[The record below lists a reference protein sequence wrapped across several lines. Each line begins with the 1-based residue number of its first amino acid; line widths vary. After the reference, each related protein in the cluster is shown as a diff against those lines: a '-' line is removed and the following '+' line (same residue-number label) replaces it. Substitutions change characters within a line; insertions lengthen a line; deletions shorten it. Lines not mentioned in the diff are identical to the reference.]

1 MAYKNVITR
10 IETNKRY
17 VSDLELKAI
26 AEIFQVSYVYLID
39 GGEEWSSSSSMEKFV
54 ISYIYQ
60 KYLHLLV
67 DFTVFYVM
75 LRVTWKHMLKDKQ
88 EREYMQSTGIVRKLD
103 SLGRI
108 TLPMELRK
116 SFDIGDREPLEI
128 FTEDD
133 KVIIKKY
140 NPSDIFTGQ
149 CEDLVEYKGKKVSR
163 DSIRE
168 LARIAGF
175 TLSEE

>member
-1 MAYKNVITR
+1 
-10 IETNKRY
+10 
-17 VSDLELKAI
+17 
-26 AEIFQVSYVYLID
+26 
-39 GGEEWSSSSSMEKFV
+39 
-54 ISYIYQ
+54 
-60 KYLHLLV
+60 
-67 DFTVFYVM
+67 
-75 LRVTWKHMLKDKQ
+75 
-88 EREYMQSTGIVRKLD
+88 MQSTGIVRRLD

-133 KVIIKKY
+133 KIIIKKD

-149 CEDLVEYKGKKVSR
+149 FEDLIEYKGKKVSR

-175 TLSEE
+175 TLSE

>member
-1 MAYKNVITR
+1 
-10 IETNKRY
+10 
-17 VSDLELKAI
+17 
-26 AEIFQVSYVYLID
+26 
-39 GGEEWSSSSSMEKFV
+39 
-54 ISYIYQ
+54 
-60 KYLHLLV
+60 
-67 DFTVFYVM
+67 
-75 LRVTWKHMLKDKQ
+75 
-88 EREYMQSTGIVRKLD
+88 MQSTGIVRKLD

-133 KVIIKKY
+133 KIIIKKY
-140 NPSDIFTGQ
+140 NPSDIFTAQ
-149 CEDLVEYKGKKVSR
+149 CEDLVEYKGKKGSR

>member
-1 MAYKNVITR
+1 
-10 IETNKRY
+10 
-17 VSDLELKAI
+17 
-26 AEIFQVSYVYLID
+26 
-39 GGEEWSSSSSMEKFV
+39 
-54 ISYIYQ
+54 
-60 KYLHLLV
+60 
-67 DFTVFYVM
+67 
-75 LRVTWKHMLKDKQ
+75 
-88 EREYMQSTGIVRKLD
+88 MQSTGIVRKLD

-133 KVIIKKY
+133 KIIIKKY

-149 CEDLVEYKGKKVSR
+149 CEDLVEDKGKKVSL